1 LFTGFEYFFFFR
13 FLGSGKMDPILL
25 LSKVIVQ
32 WSPTGKAPWHLTDAQ
47 VGRHPGQKLAHSSTA
62 KGRGFLL
69 PGSGY
74 RFALIINGIGKIGID
89 NRLITKNIHFYLRR
103 GGVKR

>member
-1 LFTGFEYFFFFR
+1 LFPGSEYFFFFR
-13 FLGSGKMDPILL
+13 FLGSGKMDPILEH
-25 LSKVIVQ
+25 SKVVVQ
-32 WSPTGKAPWHLTDAQ
+32 
-47 VGRHPGQKLAHSSTA
+47 
-62 KGRGFLL
+62 
-69 PGSGY
+69 SGY